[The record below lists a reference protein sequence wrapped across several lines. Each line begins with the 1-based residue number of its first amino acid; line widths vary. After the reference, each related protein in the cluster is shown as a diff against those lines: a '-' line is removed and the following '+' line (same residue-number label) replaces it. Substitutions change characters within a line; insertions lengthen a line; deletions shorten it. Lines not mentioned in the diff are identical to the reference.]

1 MVSPAWAVVL
11 LPGETAGL
19 PGTTQVTT
27 VVQQVDRTVTF
38 TDDTT
43 IYGDITVRDT
53 VTRNAD
59 GTLNFQFQIINTS
72 LQEPLLFDAR
82 VYGLLGWQTDVNYD
96 SASMGV
102 TFPRSADRD
111 VGGDDI
117 GFGDWTLSR
126 LAIGEMSKVA
136 FIGTNAAD
144 YGLTGRLSLRIGVGA
159 NTTFPSEYLSVFGPM
174 VPEPATLALLAMLLP
189 AALLRRQA

>member
-1 MVSPAWAVVL
+1 M
-11 LPGETAGL
+11 
-19 PGTTQVTT
+19 
-27 VVQQVDRTVTF
+27 VQQVDRIVTF
-38 TDDTT
+38 TDGTT
-43 IYGDITVRDT
+43 IYGDITVRDI

-96 SASMGV
+96 SAG
-102 TFPRSADRD
+102 TGTNLPQSADRD

-117 GFGDWTLSR
+117 GFGDWTVSP

-136 FIGTNAAD
+136 LIGTNAAD
-144 YGLTGRLSLRIGVGA
+144 YGLTGRLSLRIGVGG
-159 NTTFPSEYLSVFGPM
+159 NMTFPSEYLSVFGPTM
-174 VPEPATLALLAMLLP
+174 PEPATLALLAMLVP
-189 AALLRRQA
+189 AASCAARHR